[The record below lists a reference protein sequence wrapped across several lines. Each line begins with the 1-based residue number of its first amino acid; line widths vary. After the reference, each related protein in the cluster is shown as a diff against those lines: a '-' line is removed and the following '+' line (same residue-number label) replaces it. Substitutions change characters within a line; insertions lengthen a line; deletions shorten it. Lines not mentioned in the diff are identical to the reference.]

1 MPSTYTLNNGIE
13 LIGTGEQ
20 SGTWGDTTNTNLGLL
35 DAALDGQVTITLAAA
50 GSSGSP
56 NALPITDGTTSN
68 GRNRMVVFADGG
80 DLGATAYVQ
89 LTPNDAEKII
99 YIRNSLSGSRS
110 VILFQGT
117 YNASN
122 DYEVPAGTT
131 AVVYFDGAGA
141 GAVAANVF
149 NNAYFDGLRL
159 GSVSV
164 TAILDED
171 NMASD
176 SATALATQQSIKAY
190 VDAQV
195 GTVDTLAEILAI
207 GNTTGATDIAVD
219 SAQKVQFRDA
229 AIYIN
234 SSVDGQL
241 DIVAD
246 TEIQI
251 AATTVDLNGNL
262 DVSGTTLVTGV
273 LTTTAATVFNGGF
286 ASNADSTLGT
296 DKKVQ
301 FRDAAIYINSSV
313 DGQLDIVAD
322 TEIQIAA
329 TTVDLN
335 GALDVSGTALV
346 TGVLTTTATQ
356 VATGGITSG
365 SSIISDTDSTDSLG
379 STGVRWLKGWFDTL
393 TAGTLTIGSGSVTD
407 SSGAISFGNENLT
420 TTGIVTAA
428 GTSVFTN
435 LDISGDIDVD
445 GTTNL
450 DAVDI
455 DGATQ
460 IDATV
465 TVGVDDTGYDV
476 KFFGAT
482 AGAYMLWDE
491 SADDLILGGAAG
503 LSVNSTA
510 LVTGVLTT
518 TAATVFNGGFAAN
531 AASTITT
538 ADNGVQL
545 NLISTDSGSL
555 NGPRFVMQ
563 RTGSA
568 ASSGDLLGRM
578 EFYGSDDGGNATEYA
593 RIGVNAFDA
602 TGGSEDGAY
611 FVSTRIDNV
620 QTNRM
625 YMPPSETVFNDESA
639 DVNFR
644 VESDT
649 NANALF
655 VEGSSGNVGIGTSS
669 PTQQLDVTATGATN
683 PIIVAQNTTASN
695 GGAQIR
701 AGNPQN
707 TLIMGTDSNGG
718 GLTGTANASYF
729 YTTSTSPI
737 VFFPNATER
746 MRINSTGG
754 LITTPAAGGHAVFNE
769 DGIDADFRVESDT
782 NAFMLFV
789 DAGNDR
795 VGVGE
800 GAPFTTLQVGA
811 RTGAGTTNPNTGSV
825 LSVSKDGATGIDL
838 GGNVNAGAVVGA
850 INWVNYYG
858 VGNYN
863 TARIDTYAQGD
874 SNSGELRFWTASVA
888 SSPTE
893 RMSIGPTG
901 GLITTPAAGGDAVFN
916 EGGVNADFRVESDAN
931 THAIYVDAGNNS
943 VTLGSSSSAS
953 NTIRTQST
961 AGFQASTDSNFETAK
976 AYTFRDGVGIDNP
989 NSSSFSTATA
999 AVLCAGAMSTG
1010 RSINATGTI
1019 NASGADYAE
1028 YEANNGLVISKG
1040 SIVGFKADGTLTLTF
1055 SEAVRFA
1062 VKSTD
1067 PAYVGGDTWSDV
1079 EPPEKNTTAWDTWF
1093 AEAEAKRAKVD
1104 RVAYSGKV
1112 PVNVQG
1118 ATAGQ
1123 YIIAVANSS
1132 GEITGQAVTDPDFSQ
1147 YKLSVGRVNKI
1158 LEDGRAEL
1166 AVIIH

>member
-35 DAALDGQVTITLAAA
+35 DVALDGQVTVALASA

-56 NALPITDGTTSN
+56 NSLPISDGTASN
-68 GRNRMVVFADGG
+68 GRNRMVVFSDSG

-131 AVVYFDGAGA
+131 AIVYFDGAGA

-195 GTVDTLAEILAI
+195 DTVDTLAEILAI
-207 GNTTGATDIAVD
+207 GNTTGGT
-219 SAQKVQFRDA
+219 
-229 AIYIN
+229 
-234 SSVDGQL
+234 
-241 DIVAD
+241 DIVAS
-246 TEIQI
+246 
-251 AATTVDLNGNL
+251 TTD
-262 DVSGTTLVTGV
+262 
-273 LTTTAATVFNGGF
+273 
-286 ASNADSTLGT
+286 
-296 DKKVQ
+296 KVQ

-335 GALDVSGTALV
+335 GALDVSGTLGV
-346 TGVLTTTATQ
+346 TGVLTAT
-356 VATGGITSG
+356 S
-365 SSIISDTDSTDSLG
+365 
-379 STGVRWLKGWFDTL
+379 
-393 TAGTLTIGSGSVTD
+393 
-407 SSGAISFGNENLT
+407 
-420 TTGIVTAA
+420 
-428 GTSVFTN
+428 

-450 DAVDI
+450 DVVDI

-620 QTNRM
+620 TTNRM

-639 DVNFR
+639 DV
-644 VESDT
+644 
-649 NANALF
+649 
-655 VEGSSGNVGIGTSS
+655 
-669 PTQQLDVTATGATN
+669 
-683 PIIVAQNTTASN
+683 
-695 GGAQIR
+695 
-701 AGNPQN
+701 
-707 TLIMGTDSNGG
+707 
-718 GLTGTANASYF
+718 
-729 YTTSTSPI
+729 
-737 VFFPNATER
+737 
-746 MRINSTGG
+746 
-754 LITTPAAGGHAVFNE
+754 
-769 DGIDADFRVESDT
+769 DFRVESDT
-782 NAFMLFV
+782 
-789 DAGNDR
+789 
-795 VGVGE
+795 
-800 GAPFTTLQVGA
+800 
-811 RTGAGTTNPNTGSV
+811 
-825 LSVSKDGATGIDL
+825 I
-838 GGNVNAGAVVGA
+838 
-850 INWVNYYG
+850 
-858 VGNYN
+858 
-863 TARIDTYAQGD
+863 
-874 SNSGELRFWTASVA
+874 
-888 SSPTE
+888 
-893 RMSIGPTG
+893 
-901 GLITTPAAGGDAVFN
+901 IT
-916 EGGVNADFRVESDAN
+916 
-931 THAIYVDAGNNS
+931 
-943 VTLGSSSSAS
+943 
-953 NTIRTQST
+953 
-961 AGFQASTDSNFETAK
+961 K
-976 AYTFRDGVGIDNP
+976 A
-989 NSSSFSTATA
+989 
-999 AVLCAGAMSTG
+999 
-1010 RSINATGTI
+1010 
-1019 NASGADYAE
+1019 
-1028 YEANNGLVISKG
+1028 
-1040 SIVGFKADGTLTLTF
+1040 
-1055 SEAVRFA
+1055 
-1062 VKSTD
+1062 
-1067 PAYVGGDTWSDV
+1067 
-1079 EPPEKNTTAWDTWF
+1079 
-1093 AEAEAKRAKVD
+1093 
-1104 RVAYSGKV
+1104 
-1112 PVNVQG
+1112 
-1118 ATAGQ
+1118 
-1123 YIIAVANSS
+1123 
-1132 GEITGQAVTDPDFSQ
+1132 
-1147 YKLSVGRVNKI
+1147 
-1158 LEDGRAEL
+1158 
-1166 AVIIH
+1166 